1 MDPVLQRAMFQQQ
14 QQQQQAVTEADNV
27 KSAQGLQAVAQ
38 QMQNVNTEIDNAE
51 DVAGIMNA
59 IRGDNATVEQRRAEL
74 AQEVGEADANATP
87 ESVLVMLQPTFE
99 MMESLT
105 GQSTNMPMGDAPVE
119 TFTAEGTGITSGLM
133 PMPDEGKKKDNFR
146 SEEAI
151 ARINAG
157 ETPVKARDGM
167 PINSFSVNQNRL
179 NQMFGLTPV
188 NNTLNAQ
195 FTDIPPGNTAL
206 TNISARPM
214 IADNTQ
220 MVDENISNIMGQFNP
235 LIKASTPV
243 ADTSKFI
250 ADRALLMDPYLTKA
264 YTPQQNLAQL
274 KSLYGDSSGLGVPA
288 NLAIAKAGAQIAQ
301 GTGTL
306 PEAILGAIPGAAT
319 ELGQLALLKRKEE
332 RDLLAKASEL
342 SIKQKQDRNSQ
353 LSKFAADSIERADQM
368 KDNYLDNIKD
378 SLKIAVNKGIDV
390 TKADIK
396 TIIDT
401 AVLYSET
408 EKQVLKNQ
416 YKYAKEMP
424 DGTFDVKMVY
434 RSANPNKP
442 LLYWDGKQYIPL
454 PDGYK
459 EVDDAFVSNA
469 LGANKFDK
477 KNAITKDVT
486 WFSPVTNRYEEGTLF
501 TFPGELGSWIQ
512 DPTDGDKWKAKKDV
526 DVATQMVV
534 GKKSDLVTESYDATT
549 GDTYVVDRV
558 LTRKGQGFSRR
569 LQKIDRV
576 ANVDDNGE
584 PVMNPDGTFKTITIQ
599 PVNVAENK
607 FIRKA
612 PKYEKVSVVDSIT
625 GNQKEVFKLSN
636 ANQGGSPLAYP
647 VSGIGIPY
655 ENLGKNAK
663 SYTKRKL
670 IEHTDF
676 VNSLDEILR
685 QGKVFE
691 SAGMANALKRG
702 VLNVIPPL
710 DLTRSKKNF
719 QSFIGEE
726 TGKKALEL
734 TQRLFVAAN
743 TFSEKYP
750 IKEQELLADMF
761 PTGSPFR
768 EGKVTLAVLLQLRK
782 AAVNKINRLN
792 SILTNEDTFNIESIP
807 TGFTKNDAIPIDHVN
822 PVIKPDGQTEFT
834 YLNQLI
840 FQKRKGDDLKG
851 LHLNVPKVFIEKTLR
866 DKASR
871 YRSINNNTMADRL
884 ELQADKIA
892 NRKENRFFLQI
903 GINDYGILDE

>member
-1 MDPVLQRAMFQQQ
+1 MDPILQRAMFQQQ
-14 QQQQQAVTEADNV
+14 QQQQQAMTESENV
-27 KSAQGLQAVAQ
+27 KSAQGLQVVAQ
-38 QMQNVNTEIDNAE
+38 EMQNVNTEIDNAE
-51 DVAGIMNA
+51 DVVGIMNA
-59 IRGDNATVEQRRAEL
+59 IRGDNATIEQRRSEL
-74 AQEVGEADANATP
+74 AKEVGDADAKATP

-105 GQSTNMPMGDAPVE
+105 GQSNEMPMGDVPVE
-119 TFTAEGTGITSGLM
+119 TSIAEGTGITSGLM
-133 PMPDEGKKKDNFR
+133 PVPDGVKKKDNFR

-157 ETPVKARDGM
+157 EMPVKANKGM
-167 PINSFSVNQNRL
+167 SADAFSVNENKL

-195 FTDIPPGNTAL
+195 FTDIPPGNTSL

-214 IADNTQ
+214 IANNTQ
-220 MVDENISNIMGQFNP
+220 MTDENIKNIMGQFNP

-243 ADTSKFI
+243 ANTSKFI
-250 ADRALLMDPYLTKA
+250 ADRALLMEPYLTKA
-264 YTPQQNLAQL
+264 YTPQQNLTGL
-274 KSLYGDSSGLGVPA
+274 KSLYGESSGLGVPA
-288 NLAIAKAGAQIAQ
+288 YLAAAKAGANIAQ
-301 GTGTL
+301 GTGSL
-306 PEAILGAIPGAAT
+306 GEAVLGAIPGVAT
-319 ELGQLALLKRKEE
+319 ELGQLSLLKRKEE
-332 RDLLAKASEL
+332 RDLLSKASEL

-353 LSKFAADSIERADQM
+353 LSKFAADSIERSDQM

-378 SLKIAVNKGIDV
+378 SLKIAVNKGIDI

-424 DGTFDVKMVY
+424 NGTFDVKMVY
-434 RSANPNKP
+434 RSANPNNP
-442 LLYWDGKQYIPL
+442 LQYWDGNEYISL
-454 PDGYK
+454 PADYK

-477 KNAITKDVT
+477 KNAVTKDVT
-486 WFSPVTNRYEEGTLF
+486 WFSPDTGDFAEGTLF

-512 DPTDGDKWKAKKDV
+512 DPTDGDKWKSKKDV
-526 DVATQMVV
+526 NVATQMVV
-534 GKKSDLVTESYDATT
+534 GKRSDLVTEDYDAAT
-549 GDTYVVDRV
+549 GDTYVVDKV

-569 LQKIDRV
+569 LMKIDRM
-576 ANVDDNGE
+576 ANVDENGQ
-584 PVMNPDGTFKTITIQ
+584 PIMNDDGSFQTVTIE
-599 PVNVAENK
+599 PVNVMENK
-607 FIRKA
+607 FIRRS
-612 PKYEKVSVVDSIT
+612 PQYEKTKVIDNIT
-625 GNQKEVFKLSN
+625 GNQKEIFKLSN
-636 ANQGGSPLAYP
+636 ANKGGSPLAYP

-663 SYTKRKL
+663 TYTKRKL
-670 IEHTDF
+670 IEHTNF
-676 VNSLDEILR
+676 ITSLDEILR

-702 VLNVIPPL
+702 VLNLIPPL
-710 DLTRSKKNF
+710 DVTRSKQNF

-761 PTGSPFR
+761 PSGSPFK

-792 SILTNEDTFNIESIP
+792 SVLTNEDTFNIESMP
-807 TGFTKNDAIPIDHVN
+807 TGMTENDAIPIDHVN
-822 PVIKPDGQTEFT
+822 SVIKPDGQSEFT
-834 YLNQLI
+834 YLNQII
-840 FQKRKGDDLKG
+840 FQQRRGDNLNG
-851 LHLNVPKVFIEKTLR
+851 LHLDVPKSFIEKQLR

-871 YRSINNNTMADRL
+871 YRSINNSTMA
-884 ELQADKIA
+884 
-892 NRKENRFFLQI
+892 NRFEQQANKIKNQTKNRFILEI
-903 GINDYGILDE
+903 GKNDYGIFDE